1 MPDRCAVF
9 LMGPTATGKTELAMA
24 LADRY
29 PVALI
34 NADSAQVYRGMDV
47 GTAKP
52 DAETRTRYPHALMD
66 CRDPAA
72 PFSAGQFARAA
83 QEAAE
88 AAFADGR
95 VPLLVGG
102 TGLYFRAFADGLADL
117 PESDPAIRERL
128 QGEGEAHGWAPL
140 HRRLQTVDP
149 ASAERIHP
157 SDGQRLVRA
166 LEVYELTGQPLA
178 ALQRQRAVPPVSY
191 PVLRTA
197 LWLPRELL
205 WQRIQAR
212 FQRML
217 EAGLVAETKALRDAG
232 VPRDSPALRAVGYR
246 QALAYLEG
254 ELDWAGLEHAGVVAT
269 RRLARRQLIWLRRT
283 PGVEWF
289 RADDEAQ
296 GRALL
301 DRVEA
306 FLTERSWG

>member
-1 MPDRCAVF
+1 
-9 LMGPTATGKTELAMA
+9 MGPTATGKTELAMA

-52 DAETRTRYPHALMD
+52 DGATRARYPHALMD
-66 CRDPAA
+66 CRDPAE

-83 QEAAE
+83 QEAAQ

-102 TGLYFRAFADGLADL
+102 TGLYFRAFAEGLADL

-128 QGEGEAHGWAPL
+128 QAEGEGGGWALL
-140 HRRLQTVDP
+140 HERLQTVDP

-157 SDGQRLVRA
+157 GDGQRLVRA
-166 LEVYELTGQPLA
+166 LEVHELTGQPLSE
-178 ALQRQRAVPPVSY
+178 LQKQRAVPPVEY

-205 WQRIQAR
+205 WQRIEDR
-212 FQRML
+212 FRRML
-217 EAGLVAETKALRDAG
+217 EAGLLAETEALRDAG
-232 VPRDSPALRAVGYR
+232 VARDSPALRAVGYR
-246 QALAYLEG
+246 QALAYLDG
-254 ELDWAGLEHAGVVAT
+254 ELDWEGLVHAGVVAT
-269 RRLARRQLIWLRRT
+269 RRLARRQIIWLRKT

-289 RADDEAQ
+289 RADDQAQ
-296 GRALL
+296 RRALI
-301 DRVEA
+301 DRVGG
-306 FLTERSWG
+306 FLGGHGWT